1 MHLSVDRYLGCFRV
15 LATLN
20 NAAMNIGVHIGI
32 SVFTSFIQTPRSGL
46 LDGTVVPF
54 LIFWGTTLM
63 FSTVA
68 RPIYSSTNSAPGLSF
83 STSSPSLVFVV
94 FFITH
99 FASWCLIVV
108 LICLSLMVVSDVEH
122 LGKSLLV
129 ICMSFL
135 DRCLFRS
142 SAHILIRLLL
152 FWYWVVWILCTVC
165 ILTPCR
171 IYHLEISSPIQ

>member
-1 MHLSVDRYLGCFRV
+1 MHLSVDRYLGCFHV

-32 SVFTSFIQTPRSGL
+32 SVFISFIQTPRSGL

-94 FFITH
+94 FFITDILTAGVLLWFW
-99 FASWCLIVV
+99 FAFPWWWSV
-108 LICLSLMVVSDVEH
+108 
-122 LGKSLLV
+122 
-129 ICMSFL
+129 MSSIL
-135 DRCLFRS
+135 ARVCWWSVCLFWTDVYS
-142 SAHILIRLLL
+142 D
-152 FWYWVVWILCTVC
+152 
-165 ILTPCR
+165 
-171 IYHLEISSPIQ
+171 HLPIF